1 MICLPLW
8 QSFPVF
14 LNIFAKFLQLLFLM
28 GLEDDGFGK
37 DESLLT
43 LIADCDEYVVLAWL
57 KVKLLLCELVFFRVG
72 VLILLARH
80 TF

>member
-1 MICLPLW
+1 
-8 QSFPVF
+8 
-14 LNIFAKFLQLLFLM
+14 M